1 MLYTCAHT
9 LHMCLCDVTK
19 SCDATNCFSTL
30 FVTVRRKLFD
40 AGCFSG
46 AFRCLIEEKLLS
58 GHAFMKL
65 RLPEAAE
72 L

>member
-1 MLYTCAHT
+1 MQGGHV
-9 LHMCLCDVTK
+9 VTM
-19 SCDATNCFSTL
+19 SN
-30 FVTVRRKLFD
+30 R
-40 AGCFSG
+40 FSG

-65 RLPEAAE
+65 RLAEAAE